1 MKIAACQLLTGPDV
15 QLNLE
20 QVILGIEKAVDL
32 GVQILAFPEGCLFGY
47 CCSQDYWDQMHPSIF
62 KEAEDRISKLCLK
75 YRIAIA
81 LLVLK
86 MEVGIMI

>member
-1 MKIAACQLLTGPDV
+1 MKIAAYQLLTGPDV

-47 CCSQDYWDQMHPSIF
+47 CCS
-62 KEAEDRISKLCLK
+62 
-75 YRIAIA
+75 
-81 LLVLK
+81 
-86 MEVGIMI
+86 